1 MNTATWKSRLSA
13 GWLRPVF
20 CAVGAALFLLAA
32 YILYFHRTDLWHLW
46 LPTSANN
53 DEVIY
58 NRQLAGVLSDG
69 QPEGVYGYNEGRAA
83 VGHFGAWGPVL
94 ILLYAVPGLLVGTGV
109 NMMFWCNMLFAVAG
123 WTFFSQRGRL
133 SWRRQ
138 LTFGMIILCACQPMQ
153 QVFSGTAEPLQYFL
167 ILCILGSSIVLQRG
181 FSRRIFWALALA
193 CMLET
198 VVRAYTVVL
207 WLFPVVLLWKSH
219 RRTSLLSGALAV
231 LSLGGYFVITRFC
244 NAPYF
249 SGNDV
254 DFRFFSLLGQGDP
267 WGAVCYQVERIQ
279 RQLELLWTQYVSSSF
294 TGNPTQQAISFWL
307 LLLLIAVVVISLVVD
322 VGAGHAIRIR
332 VCALVCTVISQM
344 VMLAF
349 YEPDPLV
356 RHYMMLFV
364 LLLAAFVYES
374 KGSIGVLLPIL
385 LLQMCLPADRWMQ
398 SLPTYDRAMDE
409 QLQTLHSALQQDV
422 ENRPTND
429 TWDATLAYAW
439 STDLFHG
446 YLYAVPAGM
455 GIQFDSTA
463 YLADLNN
470 KINSR
475 YVMTYHGSKVETRLL
490 QQEWQELVSTKD
502 VVIYVRSK
510 GEAD

>member
-13 GWLRPVF
+13 GWLRPVL

-58 NRQLAGVLSDG
+58 NRQLAGVLSGG
-69 QPEGVYGYNEGRAA
+69 QPRGVFGYNESRAP

-94 ILLYAVPGLLVGTGV
+94 ILLYAVPGFLVGAGV
-109 NMMFWCNMLFAVAG
+109 NTMFWCNVLFAVAG
-123 WTFFSQRGRL
+123 WILFAQGARL

-138 LTFGMIILCACQPMQ
+138 LAFGIIMVCACQPMQ

-167 ILCILGSSIVLQRG
+167 ILCILGSSLALQRR
-181 FSRRIFWALALA
+181 FSRRMYWVLAVA
-193 CMLET
+193 CLLET
-198 VVRAYTVVL
+198 VVRAYTVIL

-219 RRTSLLSGALAV
+219 RRRALFSGVLAV
-231 LSLGGYFVITRFC
+231 VSLVGYFVVTLFC

-249 SGNDV
+249 AGNDV
-254 DFRFFSLLGQGDP
+254 DFRFFSLLGTGDP
-267 WGAVCYQVERIQ
+267 WGAVCYQIERI
-279 RQLELLWTQYVSSSF
+279 RQQVELLWTQYLASSF
-294 TGNPTQQAISFWL
+294 SGNPTQQAIACWVL
-307 LLLLIAVVVISLVVD
+307 MVLIAVTVVSLVVD
-322 VGAGHAIRIR
+322 GLAGRPIRIR
-332 VCALVCTVISQM
+332 ICALACTVISQV

-364 LLLAAFVYES
+364 MLLASFVYES
-374 KGSIGVLLPIL
+374 RVSIGVLVPIL
-385 LLQMCLPADRWMQ
+385 LLQLWLPADRWMQ
-398 SLPTYDRAMDE
+398 PLPTYDEAMDV
-409 QLQTLHSALQQDV
+409 QLQTLQAALQQDG
-422 ENRPTND
+422 ESWQGND

-439 STDLFHG
+439 SSDLFHG

-463 YLADLNN
+463 YLADPNN

-475 YVMTYHGSKVETRLL
+475 YVMTHHGSRVETRLL
-490 QQEWQELVSTKD
+490 QQDWQELVSTED
-502 VVIYVRSK
+502 VVIYVQPK
-510 GEAD
+510 GEAN